1 MSAAEHKRRQRK
13 EEALQHAAKLERLPY
28 GGLPTR
34 REAGSAPSSGGEMGS
49 AEQEHF
55 ETETIG
61 RFGIVTASTALC
73 TASTILVVVPTC
85 PLAGCNPVES
95 GRQFSMDLLKV
106 DRQ

>member
-1 MSAAEHKRRQRK
+1 
-13 EEALQHAAKLERLPY
+13 
-28 GGLPTR
+28 
-34 REAGSAPSSGGEMGS
+34 MGS
-49 AEQEHF
+49 AEHEHF

-85 PLAGCNPVES
+85 PLAGSNPVES